1 MILSAFTA
9 SGDGTTNKHI
19 NYDVHHINLKV
30 PSYSDDAE
38 SEPTHRS
45 RLLGL
50 ISSPDQSA
58 EGQAEDLTEQIDD
71 ALGIYNKSPLAKRS
85 DRFMRLVNVLSLLK
99 GISSDHCSK
108 ERKFAKDMQGKKT
121 TATHQLLGEKELLDG
136 SFDDIDAVFEEAW
149 DEMIVNV
156 GGQSKWDA
164 LSKNEQALQH
174 AIVTKTVLISLG
186 EDKYNELSEEEK
198 RELDF
203 FIWVGCGCHKNLNSV
218 SGGNSAMMAWWAEN
232 DVTGPILLAN
242 RDNAIVL
249 KNIRSGDDITPA
261 EQHALEKTTC
271 GGVKA
276 GSIAGAI
283 FNHKD
288 DKKGQHDTF
297 NWWFKWAGIPM
308 TFPDT
313 SNTRYG
319 TYCDAGAIL
328 YQYRKN
334 FIEFLEYV
342 RDSKKKPGFTNMEK
356 NLYDV
361 LHDPPT
367 LTELAVLALYAQA
380 ITHPYMR
387 QIRGPANKNI
397 NMLDLGPLH
406 LQVEQHME
414 KVIANPDIL
423 VSPDA
428 TYVTGAMDAKEWE
441 RPDAVAI
448 ILQNVHELPHLS
460 EVLVAFF
467 NGALETWK
475 RFTTEFTPGGIID
488 EATDFEKD
496 LAWMPPTNDV
506 NEGMLGSFRQF
517 MRFNPRA
524 TLHMYNAQAMY
535 QRNDTQNFMDKN
547 FNDDDHKFVMQM
559 ARELDESGVENKRQE
574 KVIAYN
580 QEKVKQKQ
588 DKRDRDTQKDADDRA
603 RLGKVI
609 LIFDKDIIQGLRG
622 VKLQEQL
629 DAFRLTGAPLPA
641 LKKDVKIAEDKRK
654 AIQAAIDAYDNEDWI
669 PEVIQLEGSGT
680 SQIAQVEEVGSDE
693 EE

>member
-1 MILSAFTA
+1 
-9 SGDGTTNKHI
+9 
-19 NYDVHHINLKV
+19 
-30 PSYSDDAE
+30 
-38 SEPTHRS
+38 
-45 RLLGL
+45 
-50 ISSPDQSA
+50 
-58 EGQAEDLTEQIDD
+58 
-71 ALGIYNKSPLAKRS
+71 
-85 DRFMRLVNVLSLLK
+85 
-99 GISSDHCSK
+99 
-108 ERKFAKDMQGKKT
+108 
-121 TATHQLLGEKELLDG
+121 
-136 SFDDIDAVFEEAW
+136 
-149 DEMIVNV
+149 
-156 GGQSKWDA
+156 
-164 LSKNEQALQH
+164 
-174 AIVTKTVLISLG
+174 
-186 EDKYNELSEEEK
+186 
-198 RELDF
+198 
-203 FIWVGCGCHKNLNSV
+203 
-218 SGGNSAMMAWWAEN
+218 
-232 DVTGPILLAN
+232 
-242 RDNAIVL
+242 
-249 KNIRSGDDITPA
+249 
-261 EQHALEKTTC
+261 
-271 GGVKA
+271 
-276 GSIAGAI
+276 
-283 FNHKD
+283 
-288 DKKGQHDTF
+288 
-297 NWWFKWAGIPM
+297 
-308 TFPDT
+308 
-313 SNTRYG
+313 
-319 TYCDAGAIL
+319 
-328 YQYRKN
+328 
-334 FIEFLEYV
+334 
-342 RDSKKKPGFTNMEK
+342 
-356 NLYDV
+356 
-361 LHDPPT
+361 
-367 LTELAVLALYAQA
+367 
-380 ITHPYMR
+380 
-387 QIRGPANKNI
+387 
-397 NMLDLGPLH
+397 MLDLGPLH

-517 MRFNPRA
+517 MHFNPRA
-524 TLHMYNAQAMY
+524 TLYMYNAQAMY

-547 FNDDDHKFVMQM
+547 FNDNDHKFVMQM

-588 DKRDRDTQKDADDRA
+588 DKRDRDTKKDADDRA

-629 DAFRLTGAPLPA
+629 DAFRLNGAPLPV

-669 PEVIQLEGSGT
+669 PEVIQHKGSGT

-693 EE
+693 DE